1 MKITILIIKLTIIIN
16 VTLITFTI
24 AQPTNIRCCHGSTI
38 ANNRLYIGGGTIG
51 PEYNETVFTDDFF
64 SLDLTVQFNTSS
76 PFNIPYKVHPNIIV
90 KSNANTLVYAIDNE
104 GGSIYFFGG
113 FRDPENSEGNG
124 IYRYS
129 LKYDDW
135 AEAIP
140 ANGIKM
146 PAISTTKIVGVTD
159 RNNNTIYIF
168 DNSTMY
174 IFNATEKFLYI
185 FPNLA
190 PYHIYY
196 YATAMLKT
204 GVIAYIGG
212 GKAPNKLY
220 NIPMNEILT
229 YDTYL
234 SKWDI
239 RNASGIIPEPRQ
251 GHSASIAPDGRI
263 FMYGGY
269 DGDEDAE
276 ESNGSYPSFA
286 VLEFTNNEFV
296 WSTPDLIGRNK
307 THHRVNTI
315 DLIDISN
322 KSAYKFVTNFIPPG
336 YVPPAPPPSPPPSPS
351 PSPSKIIII
360 ASVLG
365 SVGAL
370 IIIGCILFWIRR
382 YQYRNVIPTPSD

>member
-1 MKITILIIKLTIIIN
+1 MKITTLVIKLTIIIN

-51 PEYNETVFTDDFF
+51 PEDNETVYTDDFF

-76 PFNIPYKVHPNIIV
+76 PFNMPYKVHPNIIV
-90 KSNANTLVYAIDNE
+90 KSDANTLVYAIDNE

-113 FRDPENSEGNG
+113 FRNPQNSEGNG

-129 LKYDDW
+129 LKYDGW

-146 PAISTTKIVGVTD
+146 PTRSTTKIVGVTD

-168 DNSTMY
+168 DNSIMY
-174 IFNATEKFLYI
+174 IYNATEKFLHI
-185 FPNLA
+185 SPNLA
-190 PYHIYY
+190 PYQIYY

-239 RNASGIIPEPRQ
+239 KYASGIIPEPRQ

-269 DGDEDAE
+269 DGDENAK

-286 VLEFTNNEFV
+286 VLEFTNDKFV

-307 THHRVNTI
+307 TQHRVNTI

-322 KSAYKFVTNFIPPG
+322 KSAYKFVTNFIPP
-336 YVPPAPPPSPPPSPS
+336 
-351 PSPSKIIII
+351 

-365 SVGAL
+365 SVGGL
-370 IIIGCILFWIRR
+370 IVIGFTFFLIRR
-382 YQYRNVIPTPSD
+382 CRYRNVIPTPSG